1 MEKKQVTIEFTDKF
15 KKILD
20 TLVDN
25 NNYTAFELLYMIEPG
40 AKYHNGLGISKVYV
54 GKDFTFL
61 VSIGDKNYY
70 MKIGKFIM

>member
-1 MEKKQVTIEFTDKF
+1 MEKKQAKIEFTDKF

-40 AKYHNGLGISKVYV
+40 AKVYNGLGINKVDV

-61 VSIGDKNYY
+61 VTIGDKNY
-70 MKIGKFIM
+70 I